1 MKKKS
6 KSSALL
12 ILIIAVIGLLAFAGF
27 KGFVL
32 GGYEFKSFDK
42 VITRGLDLQG
52 GVSVLMEIQQDAV
65 TQQELQST
73 KEHLSLRVN
82 KLGVAETIVT
92 TEGNKK
98 IRVDV
103 PGLTNSK
110 EIVDSLSKSGNLS
123 FKGPDGTEILTG
135 SDVKKATAQMSQ
147 QKGGYEI
154 ALEFNE
160 AGQQKFAE
168 ATGKYIGQKISIY
181 LDDEVIQE
189 ATVQVQINDGKAVI
203 TGNNTLEECKA
214 TAGLINSGA
223 LPLPVKA
230 VEIKNVGAELGTTAF
245 PNSVKAGMIGVGLVF
260 LFMLFHYRIQ
270 GLMANIALTLYITL
284 TLFVFVEVGVTLTL
298 PGIAAFLL
306 TIGVAV
312 DANILI
318 FERTKEELKK
328 GFTIKSAVK
337 KGAEN
342 ALSSIV
348 DSNMTTLLA
357 ALILYFIGS
366 GSVKGFA
373 ITLMIGIIISLFTG
387 LVVTKLLVNLAV
399 ECGLINK
406 LSHFGVN
413 KKKGDE
419 KHA

>member
-1 MKKKS
+1 
-6 KSSALL
+6 
-12 ILIIAVIGLLAFAGF
+12 
-27 KGFVL
+27 
-32 GGYEFKSFDK
+32 
-42 VITRGLDLQG
+42 
-52 GVSVLMEIQQDAV
+52 
-65 TQQELQST
+65 
-73 KEHLSLRVN
+73 
-82 KLGVAETIVT
+82 
-92 TEGNKK
+92 
-98 IRVDV
+98 
-103 PGLTNSK
+103 
-110 EIVDSLSKSGNLS
+110 
-123 FKGPDGTEILTG
+123 
-135 SDVKKATAQMSQ
+135 
-147 QKGGYEI
+147 
-154 ALEFNE
+154 
-160 AGQQKFAE
+160 
-168 ATGKYIGQKISIY
+168 
-181 LDDEVIQE
+181 
-189 ATVQVQINDGKAVI
+189 
-203 TGNNTLEECKA
+203 
-214 TAGLINSGA
+214 
-223 LPLPVKA
+223 
-230 VEIKNVGAELGTTAF
+230 
-245 PNSVKAGMIGVGLVF
+245 MIGVGLVF

-337 KGAEN
+337 KGTEN

-357 ALILYFIGS
+357 ALILYFVGS

-399 ECGLINK
+399 ESGLINK
-406 LSHFGVN
+406 LSHFGV
-413 KKKGDE
+413 KMKKGDE